1 MARPRDADIDR
12 RLLDAAGRLLAEVG
26 YDDLTMEAVAVAAGV
41 SKPSLYRRYPS
52 MARLVF
58 EVLMAGYDT
67 PDMPDTG
74 SFRDDMVDVAIAV
87 GSICERT
94 RGLISDQMSEMANDP
109 AFAGEVL
116 ERYMLL
122 TLARQHLVWERG
134 VDRGEVDPTVDGM
147 AALRDLA
154 SAIWVRVGNL
164 HEPAT
169 EATLR
174 PVVERWY
181 GGVAV
186 RQPAV
191 TPLQPNR

>member
-12 RLLDAAGRLLAEVG
+12 RLLEAAGRLLAEVG
-26 YDDLTMEAVAVAAGV
+26 YDDLTMEAVAAAAGV

-52 MARLVF
+52 KARLVF
-58 EVLMAGYDT
+58 EVLMIGYDS

-74 SFRDDMVDVAIAV
+74 SFRDDMVGVAVAV

-94 RGLISDQMSEMANDP
+94 RGLISDQMSEMASDP

-134 VDRGEVDPTVDGM
+134 VSRGEVDPAVDGM
-147 AALRDLA
+147 AALRDLT

-169 EATLR
+169 RATLK
-174 PVVERWY
+174 PVVDRWY
-181 GGVAV
+181 GGVAL
-186 RQPAV
+186 RQPA
-191 TPLQPNR
+191 TAQPNR